1 MFNPIRRK
9 GFTLIELM
17 IVVAIIGVLA
27 AIAYPSYQEHV
38 RKSRRADAK
47 AVLLEAAQWMERFYT
62 QNGRYDQTLGS
73 GGTAVTLPASLQK
86 SPKEGGPAGGYYVVS
101 LSAIGQNNYTLQAV
115 PQTTGSQNKDHC
127 GTLTVTNTGTKGV
140 SSGTVAECW

>member
-1 MFNPIRRK
+1 MSNPTRWK
-9 GFTLIELM
+9 GFTLIELI
-17 IVVAIIGVLA
+17 IVVAVVAILA
-27 AIAYPSYQEHV
+27 AIAYPSYQDQV

-47 AVLLEAAQWMERFYT
+47 AVLLETAQWMERFYT
-62 QNGRYDQTLGS
+62 QNGRYDQILGS
-73 GGTAVTLPASLQK
+73 GGTEVTLPTGLQK

-101 LSAIGQNNYTLQAV
+101 LSAIGQNNYTLRAV
-115 PQTTGSQNKDHC
+115 PQTAGGQNNDRC